1 VVTALAGQ
9 VRLLTSARTDLSG
22 HLASHGPLPPVE
34 RFVGEVAQA
43 GLTGRGGAG
52 FPAARKL
59 LAVLAEPGPAIVVGN
74 AAEGEPASAK
84 DRWLLHANPHLV
96 LDGLQL
102 AAAATRAAEVYLYAV
117 PDTDLY
123 RRLRGVLLER
133 SRAGIDQRPVRLV
146 WAADGFVAGQETAV
160 LRHIAGGPPL
170 PTHAPLR
177 IATHGLRGRPTLL
190 HNVESLAHLALIGR
204 YGAAWFRSAG
214 TVDEPGTML
223 TTVWPCDG
231 PGRVGEHERGTPLA
245 AVLGPEAG
253 AAVLIGGYH
262 GCWLPAGRARTLRL
276 SDADLR
282 PHGAT
287 VGAGVLA
294 ELPPDRCGLRETARV
309 MRYLSAESAGQ
320 CGPCRNG
327 LPRIAGAFTALGDG
341 TAGPAAVADILRWS
355 ELVVGRGACAHPDG
369 SMRLVRS
376 ALAVFEPETRVHLAG
391 GCTARS
397 SAPFLPLPAPAF
409 QASR

>member
-1 VVTALAGQ
+1 MVTALAGQ

-102 AAAATRAAEVYLYAV
+102 AAAATRAAEVYRTPY
-117 PDTDLY
+117 PT
-123 RRLRGVLLER
+123 RTCT
-133 SRAGIDQRPVRLV
+133 
-146 WAADGFVAGQETAV
+146 AAC
-160 LRHIAGGPPL
+160 GGPARAVTGGHRPAPG
-170 PTHAPLR
+170 PTRVGRGQVRRRTGDRRPPAHRRRAAVAHTRALR

-253 AAVLIGGYH
+253 AAVLISGYH

-320 CGPCRNG
+320 CRPCRNG